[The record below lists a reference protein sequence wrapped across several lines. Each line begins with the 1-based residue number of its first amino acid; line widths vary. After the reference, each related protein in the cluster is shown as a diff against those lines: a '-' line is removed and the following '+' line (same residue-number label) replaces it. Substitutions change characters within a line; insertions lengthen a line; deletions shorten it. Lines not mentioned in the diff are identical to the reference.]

1 MILIITIGV
10 TRVLI
15 TNRVESDSL
24 SFRLMKE
31 IVYCYAFEF
40 QSLEIIFEQFKYGI
54 NLNQKNINI
63 KYKNPKITLQYLSQL
78 LYQLNEKKKKNNTSE
93 VYCSNENNKLIF
105 LFRYIFENVS
115 NLH

>member
-15 TNRVESDSL
+15 TNRVENDSL
-24 SFRLMKE
+24 SFRLMKG

-54 NLNQKNINI
+54 NLNQKNINRL
-63 KYKNPKITLQYLSQL
+63 KILKSHYNI
-78 LYQLNEKKKKNNTSE
+78 YHNCFIN
-93 VYCSNENNKLIF
+93 
-105 LFRYIFENVS
+105 
-115 NLH
+115 